1 MKVLFWNTNKNK
13 NINRILYDIIIENSI
28 AFVALAEYADDI
40 SQLKYMLASSGLPM
54 NEYVTIGC
62 DRINMIGSIQDVNPS
77 VQTQHSSIQIVNKN
91 IIICCLHLPS
101 KIYSAGNDARRIIA
115 RYIIED
121 IKTVEKE
128 IDSDKVIIVGDFNVN
143 PFEDECID
151 ATMFHG
157 LPVFVE
163 VAKRKERTVAGQS
176 FKMFYNPM
184 WNFFGDHKKPYG
196 TYYYAGG
203 DSNNPFWSI
212 YDQVIIS
219 PSLRERFVDSSLKII
234 TETNVKYLLDQHG
247 HPDKGISDHLPIMFE
262 IMEENYD

>member
-1 MKVLFWNTNKNK
+1 MRVLFWNTNKNER
-13 NINRILYDIIIENSI
+13 INQVLYEIIIENNVTL
-28 AFVALAEYADDI
+28 AALAEYADDLA
-40 SQLKYMLASSGLPM
+40 QLRGMLACAGVPM
-54 NEYVTIGC
+54 EEYVTIGC
-62 DRINMIGSIQDVNPS
+62 DRITIIGSIKDVNPS
-77 VQTQHSSIQIVNKN
+77 VQDSYSSTQIINEEIIV
-91 IIICCLHLPS
+91 CCLHLPS
-101 KIYSAGNDARRIIA
+101 KIFSTSNDARKIIA
-115 RYIIED
+115 NRIVEN

-128 IDSDKVIIVGDFNVN
+128 IGSDKVIIVGDFNVN

-157 LPVFVE
+157 LPVFE

-203 DSNNPFWSI
+203 VSNNPFWSI

-219 PSLRERFVDSSLKII
+219 PSLRDRFVDSSLKII
-234 TETNVKYLLDQHG
+234 TETNIRYLLDQYG
-247 HPDKGISDHLPIMFE
+247 HPDKEISDHLPIMFE
-262 IMEENYD
+262 IMEANYD